1 MIKKFFIATLLIAL
15 SISVETVYGQR
26 KNTRSTPRDSNFE
39 ILEKELDAQTEDA
52 LKSQIVEEAL
62 QKAKIAADTLAMAD
76 AYYFMSK
83 IKTSEKSEY
92 ADSIID
98 ITHKK
103 KFKRYPA
110 LGYLIKGNLNYE
122 LGAYKKALDDYL
134 KGSIAAKENGN
145 EPLYFSLKFNIG
157 LLKNTAGERAEA
169 QKIFAE
175 RLTYLDQ
182 NPKIKTSYN
191 YNGTL
196 FALADSYIYNKQLDS
211 AKVYIDRGIKETLK
225 AKNES
230 IYSIL
235 VVYSGMYHYFS
246 KDYDR
251 AIDSLQKG
259 KRLIQHTDEVKT
271 RTAICDY
278 YLARCHQEMGD
289 TDLSVQYFERVDS
302 ILKET
307 EDAIPEII
315 DTYDHL
321 ITYYKSQKQ
330 VDKQLEYINTRLRF
344 DSILHAN
351 QIYLTKNISKR
362 YDTLEL
368 ISEKEKLISQLEE
381 DKFLKEEK
389 ITILSIFLGIL
400 VLVAGYGF
408 WRSYNNR
415 KLFLEVLEKQKEKE
429 KTKEQNIEEVIA
441 AKPKEEIDIP
451 EEVVNEV
458 LKKLQSFENSA
469 KFSKK
474 HYTLNTL
481 AKELDTNSAY
491 LSKIINV
498 YKHINFANYLN
509 NLRVDFAIDQLTTN
523 NPLRSYTIKAIAEEV
538 GFKNAQ
544 SFSTAFHKRTGIY
557 PSYFIKKLKV

>member
-1 MIKKFFIATLLIAL
+1 MIKKFFIVILLTM
-15 SISVETVYGQR
+15 SILFVGSVYGQR
-26 KNTRSTPRDSNFE
+26 KQSKIAQDVSHFE
-39 ILEKELDAQTEDA
+39 KLKNEIGAYTEDS
-52 LKSQIVEEAL
+52 LKLQIAEKAL
-62 QKAKIAADTLAMAD
+62 QKAKTNRDTLAIANV
-76 AYYFMSK
+76 YYFLSK
-83 IKTSEKSEY
+83 IKTSKQNQYS
-92 ADSIID
+92 DSIIS
-98 ITHKK
+98 ITYKK
-103 KFKRYPA
+103 NYIQYPA
-110 LGYLIKGNLNYE
+110 LGYLVKGNINYE
-122 LGAYKKALDDYL
+122 LGDYKKALEYYL
-134 KGSIAAKENGN
+134 KGSISAKENGN
-145 EPLYFSLKFNIG
+145 EQLYFSLKFNIG

-169 QKIFAE
+169 QQIFTEYLA
-175 RLTYLDQ
+175 YLDQ
-182 NPKIKTSYN
+182 NPKIKTPYN

-196 FALADSYIYNKQLDS
+196 FALADAYIYNKQLDS
-211 AKVYIDRGIKETLK
+211 AKIYIDRGIIEALETK
-225 AKNES
+225 DES

-235 VVYSGMYHYFS
+235 VVYSGMLHYFS
-246 KDYDR
+246 DKYEV

-259 KRLIQHTDEVKT
+259 KRLIQNTDEVKT

-278 YLARCHQEMGD
+278 YLARCHQAMGNI
-289 TDLSVQYFERVDS
+289 DLSVHHFENVDS
-302 ILKET
+302 ILKKT
-307 EDAIPEII
+307 DDVIPELI

-321 ITYYKSQKQ
+321 INYYKSQKQ
-330 VDKQLEYINTRLRF
+330 VDKQLEYINTSLRF

-362 YDTLEL
+362 YDTVEL

-381 DKFLKEEK
+381 DKFIKEEK
-389 ITILSIFLGIL
+389 ITILSIFLGVL
-400 VLVAGYGF
+400 VLIAGYGF

-451 EEVVNEV
+451 EEVVTEV

-474 HYTLNTL
+474 HYTLNSL

-509 NLRVDFAIDQLTTN
+509 NLRIDFAIDQLTAN